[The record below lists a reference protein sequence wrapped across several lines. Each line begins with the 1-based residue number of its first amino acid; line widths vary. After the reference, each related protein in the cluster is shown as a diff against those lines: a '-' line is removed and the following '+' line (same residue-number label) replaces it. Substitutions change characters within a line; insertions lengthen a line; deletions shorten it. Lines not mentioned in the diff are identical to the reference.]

1 MRRLWSKGENAC
13 CVHPGASGVLGY
25 DDVMESWE
33 LVWMNYDF
41 PLEIELKNVR
51 VHFRGD
57 VGYITSLAWSLLGRP
72 VGVVGERSLLP
83 MCLRGLMVSGLS
95 AFTMLPQLTFSRL
108 FTLWEGGEIKEE
120 QEDGWYHVERSSGR
134 NHQRLRLPESADP
147 KRMEAGMEDG
157 VLTVTIQKKSS
168 GFVNVS

>member
-1 MRRLWSKGENAC
+1 ML
-13 CVHPGASGVLGY
+13 
-25 DDVMESWE
+25 
-33 LVWMNYDF
+33 
-41 PLEIELKNVR
+41 
-51 VHFRGD
+51 
-57 VGYITSLAWSLLGRP
+57 LAWSSLGRP
-72 VGVVGERSLLP
+72 VGVVGEHSLLP

-95 AFTMLPQLTFSRL
+95 AFTMLPQLTSSRL
-108 FTLWEGGEIKEE
+108 FTMDWQETADAHVLRAELSGFKKEEVMLQLEEEGGGGDAIRISCEKVVEIKEE
-120 QEDGWYHVERSSGR
+120 KEDGWYHVERSSGR